1 MGDGSERRRRGDN
14 TIFRPAGTHFLFKNE
29 WGVSIEESDP
39 NSIEL
44 FEVRVHTNTYST
56 LTFGPSGATTL
67 HKVNADQLAQVLA
80 RVSSFN
86 SSVSSEQASE
96 FIAELVVRPN

>member
-1 MGDGSERRRRGDN
+1 MGADHERRRQRDT

-39 NSIEL
+39 NSIEF

-56 LTFGPSGATTL
+56 LTFAPGGAAVL
-67 HKVNADQLAQVLA
+67 RKVNADQLAQVLA
-80 RVSSFN
+80 KVSSFQAGITG
-86 SSVSSEQASE
+86 EQASD
-96 FIAELVVRPN
+96 IISALLVRPN

>member
-1 MGDGSERRRRGDN
+1 MGEDHERRRQREDR
-14 TIFRPAGTHFLFKNE
+14 IFRPAGTHFLFKNE

-44 FEVRVHTNTYST
+44 FDVRVHTATYAT
-56 LTFGPSGATTL
+56 LTFSPGAITTL
-67 HKVNADQLAQVLA
+67 RKVNADQLAQVLA

-86 SSVSSEQASE
+86 TGISSEQASE
-96 FIAELVVRPN
+96 SIAELVVRPN